1 MPSPLPTAMD
11 SRQPLVLINGETA
24 RFECTFGRGCDGI
37 CCSNGTPPVDAEK
50 QQRINDIMPELLP
63 LLRPGARAM
72 IENTGYLDRN
82 GEPDENPTI
91 RVEDD
96 WCVFFN
102 KGCVLHTVGQ
112 ARGDAAWAKPAACF
126 LFPLE
131 KNENGEWYVRQ
142 HGYDGEEWDL
152 FCLAGKPETPLAV
165 STLAL
170 EIDLATRIEAAEAAE
185 TDQPG

>member
-1 MPSPLPTAMD
+1 MIANDTY
-11 SRQPLVLINGETA
+11 
-24 RFECTFGRGCDGI
+24 
-37 CCSNGTPPVDAEK
+37 DAK
-50 QQRINDIMPELLP
+50 THRS
-63 LLRPGARAM
+63 
-72 IENTGYLDRN
+72 
-82 GEPDENPTI
+82 
-91 RVEDD
+91 
-96 WCVFFN
+96 FF
-102 KGCVLHTVGQ
+102 KTV
-112 ARGDAAWAKPAACF
+112 
-126 LFPLE
+126 E

>member
-1 MPSPLPTAMD
+1 MLHD
-11 SRQPLVLINGETA
+11 SS
-24 RFECTFGRGCDGI
+24 RFSLNVIGVPCAT
-37 CCSNGTPPVDAEK
+37 
-50 QQRINDIMPELLP
+50 
-63 LLRPGARAM
+63 
-72 IENTGYLDRN
+72 
-82 GEPDENPTI
+82 
-91 RVEDD
+91 
-96 WCVFFN
+96 N